1 MNIYKLRI
9 IWALGLL
16 SWIFSLVYPFFNGEW
31 GWTLLSFLISKII
44 TIPAHH
50 IAMHRYFAHKS
61 FVTTKGRHVFLTW
74 VSILLGAG
82 SPVLYSTTHRHHH
95 KHSDDK
101 YDVHSPKNSIL
112 ESLGGWHIKPFEW
125 FNKEKQVRTVPKDLI
140 RDPTIRFVH
149 HNYFKL
155 WAGLIT
161 LGLLL
166 GIIDWHI
173 PLFIFFAPLG
183 WYVFSSGMFVNT
195 LNHLTTKISYRNFN
209 TNDNS
214 QNNIIV
220 HWYTLG
226 EGLHN
231 NHHACPN
238 EYNQAIKTNEFDIV
252 GWLIKRFFI
261 VDKNDNRALVF

>member
-1 MNIYKLRI
+1 
-9 IWALGLL
+9 
-16 SWIFSLVYPFFNGEW
+16 
-31 GWTLLSFLISKII
+31 
-44 TIPAHH
+44 
-50 IAMHRYFAHKS
+50 
-61 FVTTKGRHVFLTW
+61 
-74 VSILLGAG
+74 
-82 SPVLYSTTHRHHH
+82 
-95 KHSDDK
+95 
-101 YDVHSPKNSIL
+101 
-112 ESLGGWHIKPFEW
+112 
-125 FNKEKQVRTVPKDLI
+125 
-140 RDPTIRFVH
+140 
-149 HNYFKL
+149 
-155 WAGLIT
+155 
-161 LGLLL
+161 
-166 GIIDWHI
+166 
-173 PLFIFFAPLG
+173 
-183 WYVFSSGMFVNT
+183 MFVNT